1 MEQTILAWR
10 EGRAGRIRLNRP
22 AAMQAL
28 DLPMIT
34 AIRAALDEYANDGSV
49 ELVIIDAPERGFCAG
64 GDVRQCRQ
72 AALAGDT
79 AGVKTF
85 FEAEYALNLAIA
97 QCPKPY
103 VALVDG
109 VCMGGG
115 VGISIHGSH
124 CIASESALFAMPE
137 TAIGLFPD
145 IGASFFLPR
154 MPGALGFYLGL
165 TGARMAGAD
174 GVHAGFATHF
184 VPREHFPALTEA
196 LVKDGPAKIAAFA
209 APLPNCVL
217 TPRRAFIDSV
227 FTETTWPKI
236 IEVLEASTNPF
247 AATILSQLRA
257 ASPLALHWTL
267 HLLHHNHHRSLAQC
281 LEAELALVKKIAFHS
296 EFLEGVRAMLVD
308 KDKRPK
314 WMFGRLEEVDPTL
327 IEALFEGV
335 S

>member
-1 MEQTILAWR
+1 MDQTVLAWR

-28 DLPMIT
+28 DLTMIT
-34 AIRAALDEYANDGSV
+34 AIRAALDDYAADGSV
-49 ELVIIDAPERGFCAG
+49 ELIIIDAPERGFCAG
-64 GDVRQCRQ
+64 GDVRQCRA
-72 AALAGDT
+72 AALAGDI
-79 AGVKTF
+79 AGVQKF

-137 TAIGLFPD
+137 TAIALFPD
-145 IGASFFLPR
+145 IGASYFLPR

-184 VPREHFPALTEA
+184 VPRETFPALTEA
-196 LVKDGPAKIAAFA
+196 LAQDGPAVIARFA
-209 APLPNCVL
+209 APLPKCIL
-217 TPRRAFIDSV
+217 TPRRALIDAA
-227 FTETTWPKI
+227 FTQPSWPKI
-236 IEVLEASTNPF
+236 IETLESSMSPF
-247 AATILSQLRA
+247 AATILGQLRA

-267 HLLHHNHHRSLAQC
+267 HLLHHNRHRSLAEC
-281 LEAELALVKKIAFHS
+281 LKAELALVQKIAFHP

-314 WMFGRLEEVDPTL
+314 WMFSRLEEVNPTL
-327 IEALFEGV
+327 INTLFEGV
-335 S
+335 P